1 MILLLLFRERAPI
14 SSRLNAVDFYL
25 VICVFLVFTALM
37 EYAVILLLLKKQR
50 KPEYSINA
58 GLKKMF
64 NNGDAVTNT
73 RGTGASSP
81 QSALEEAKRM
91 TVGESGD
98 ENEVQAPIRRKKVKL
113 LAIDPPV
120 DAHTKAIC
128 DNIDA
133 WAMWLSP
140 PLFIIFNI
148 AYWFAY
154 QHVDVEPPEPHL
166 FSDTLT

>member
-1 MILLLLFRERAPI
+1 MYEFREESYVNI
-14 SSRLNAVDFYL
+14 KLNCSYIVL
-25 VICVFLVFTALM
+25 
-37 EYAVILLLLKKQR
+37 Q
-50 KPEYSINA
+50 
-58 GLKKMF
+58 
-64 NNGDAVTNT
+64 
-73 RGTGASSP
+73 
-81 QSALEEAKRM
+81 
-91 TVGESGD
+91 
-98 ENEVQAPIRRKKVKL
+98 L

-154 QHVDVEPPEPHL
+154 QHVDVDPPEPHL
-166 FSDTLT
+166 FNEAQIH